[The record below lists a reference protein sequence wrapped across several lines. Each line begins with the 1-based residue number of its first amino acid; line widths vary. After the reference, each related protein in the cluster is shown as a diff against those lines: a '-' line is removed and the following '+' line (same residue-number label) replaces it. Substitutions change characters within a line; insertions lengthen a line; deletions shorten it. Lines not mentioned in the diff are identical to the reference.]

1 MDLKIHIIQLNLS
14 TMTTLVGQN
23 KVTIDWNKSERI
35 DCPPPPP
42 PPKKKMA
49 VVERWP
55 LVEIRL

>member
-23 KVTIDWNKSERI
+23 KVTIDWNKSGRI

-42 PPKKKMA
+42 PPRKKK
-49 VVERWP
+49 WP
-55 LVEIRL
+55 L